1 MNFGIGQSFNPH
13 SLRIYID
20 KQLDS
25 EWYPE
30 NNLSIF
36 NEMIHYSMQD
46 RRIYLKKVLGKRTY
60 KKIISKVKSLSR

>member
-1 MNFGIGQSFNPH
+1 MNFGMGQSFNPH
-13 SLRIYID
+13 SLRIDIY